1 MLAVSLI
8 SAYISVKTE
17 MTDKEVRKGTRM
29 GALGIDPS
37 TPDPAPVLILGG
49 AGFIG
54 RHVVDALMARGHTV
68 IVGTRHPQ
76 RRSHDNPALVYREL
90 HLDRLL
96 DADAWTDA
104 LRDCAAVVNCVGIL
118 RERGHETY
126 RRVHHQAP
134 AALAQACA
142 ARGLRLVHVSALG
155 LDADVRSG
163 FLCSKRNGETAL
175 RNSGADWHIV
185 RPSLLDGEGGF
196 GARWIRRVARWPV
209 HPLPRAACG
218 RIAVLDVR
226 DLGEAIARL
235 VLDRMQP
242 PHEEVNREHDLG
254 GLQMRTLAEHLAAMR
269 AMHTPRPAL
278 HLRIP
283 DTLARIAAHVC
294 DLFHVTPFSFGH
306 WELLQRDNCPH
317 DNRLPALLG
326 RAPRDVGALTHTPAT
341 LPVTLI
347 DTAPLPL
354 SASQ

>member
-1 MLAVSLI
+1 
-8 SAYISVKTE
+8 
-17 MTDKEVRKGTRM
+17 M
-29 GALGIDPS
+29 GALGIAANAPVA
-37 TPDPAPVLILGG
+37 APVLILGG

-54 RHVVDALMARGHTV
+54 RHVVDALVARGHTV
-68 IVGTRHPQ
+68 VVGTRHPQ

-96 DADAWTDA
+96 DADAWADA

-142 ARGLRLVHVSALG
+142 MRGLRLIHVSALG

-163 FLCSKRNGETAL
+163 FLRSKRDGEAAL
-175 RNSGADWHIV
+175 RDSGADWHLV

-209 HPLPRAACG
+209 HPLPRAAHG

-226 DLGEAIARL
+226 DLGEAIAHL
-235 VLDRMQP
+235 VLDAAQASDEGMI
-242 PHEEVNREHDLG
+242 REHDLG

-269 AMHTPRPAL
+269 ATRTSRPAL
-278 HLRIP
+278 RVTIP
-283 DTLARIAAHVC
+283 DAVARIAAHVC

-306 WELLQRDNCPH
+306 WELLQRDNCPK

-326 RAPRDVGALTHTPAT
+326 RAPRVVGAPTIMP
-341 LPVTLI
+341 LPVGTI
-347 DTAPLPL
+347 APLR
-354 SASQ
+354 ASR

>member
-1 MLAVSLI
+1 MLATSLV

-17 MTDKEVRKGTRM
+17 KTDKEVRKGTRM
-29 GALGIDPS
+29 GALGIDS
-37 TPDPAPVLILGG
+37 TAPAPVLILGG

-68 IVGTRHPQ
+68 IVGTRHPR

-96 DADAWTDA
+96 HADAWADA

-126 RRVHHQAP
+126 RRVHHKSP

-142 ARGLRLVHVSALG
+142 ARGLRLVHLSALG

-163 FLCSKRNGETAL
+163 FLRSKRDGEMAL

-185 RPSLLDGEGGF
+185 RPSLLDGDGGF

-209 HPLPRAACG
+209 HPLPRAACR

-235 VLDRMQP
+235 VLDGAQSFD
-242 PHEEVNREHDLG
+242 ECAIREHDLG

-269 AMHTPRPAL
+269 AMQTPRPAL
-278 HLRIP
+278 RITIP
-283 DTLARIAAHVC
+283 DAAARIAAHLC

-317 DNRLPALLG
+317 HNRLPTLLG
-326 RAPRDVGALTHTPAT
+326 RAPRVVGGPMIVP
-341 LPVTLI
+341 LPVPAI
-347 DTAPLPL
+347 APLRT
-354 SASQ
+354 SQ